1 MLSESERRRFDQIA
15 AELRQ
20 DDALG
25 RLDDGTSRRTSAR
38 SRTVPNRR
46 RALLE
51 WAEHR
56 FAERIRRGRT
66 R

>member
-20 DDALG
+20 DDALA
-25 RLDDGTSRRTSAR
+25 RLDDGNSRRTSAR
-38 SRTVPNRR
+38 SKAVPNRR
-46 RALLE
+46 RSLLE
-51 WAEHR
+51 WAEQR
-56 FAERIRRGRT
+56 FAERIRRGRA

>member
-1 MLSESERRRFDQIA
+1 MLSESERRRFDRIA

-20 DDALG
+20 DDALA
-25 RLDDGTSRRTSAR
+25 RLDDGNSRRTSAR
-38 SRTVPNRR
+38 SKAVPNRR
-46 RALLE
+46 RSLLE

-56 FAERIRRGRT
+56 FAERIRRGRA

>member
-20 DDALG
+20 DDALA
-25 RLDDGTSRRTSAR
+25 RLDDGNSRRTSAR
-38 SRTVPNRR
+38 NKTVPNRR
-46 RALLE
+46 RTLLE
-51 WAEHR
+51 WAEQR
-56 FAERIRRGRT
+56 FDERLRRGRA

>member
-20 DDALG
+20 DNAPA
-25 RLDDGTSRRTSAR
+25 RLDDGNSRRTSAR
-38 SRTVPNRR
+38 SKAVPNRR
-46 RALLE
+46 RSLLE
-51 WAEHR
+51 WAEQR
-56 FAERIRRGRT
+56 FAERIRRGRA